1 VCGAVRVCGCAAGS
15 GWGREVG
22 WGEAGSGKG
31 RGGHA
36 AAGGRREAA
45 SLLPIYRAATSPHG
59 GFAFT
64 AAQPGDGT
72 GPRRRRCPGRLG
84 SLAAHTRTN
93 ESAYSDASC
102 YLGSLSLIVLV
113 NYLSIF

>member
-1 VCGAVRVCGCAAGS
+1 VRVCGCAAGS

-36 AAGGRREAA
+36 AAGGTREAA
-45 SLLPIYRAATSPHG
+45 SLLPIYLATHG

-64 AAQPGDGT
+64 AAQPGFVVVVAPAGW
-72 GPRRRRCPGRLG
+72 
-84 SLAAHTRTN
+84 
-93 ESAYSDASC
+93 
-102 YLGSLSLIVLV
+102 VV
-113 NYLSIF
+113 